1 MEFSHSP
8 YSFSRSEY
16 QRSGEL
22 KKGIDIKQTE
32 TYITLSNMIKTLDQP
47 ELEKTMVICSSQAQA
62 LDVERYFTLK
72 KQMVALSTSDTDADS
87 GAIKFFTDHEDCN
100 VLVVVNRGILGF
112 DCPEIVNLLDLKCSY
127 NPDVIM
133 QYLARIFRLH
143 PTRKITKRYIRAM
156 NGDRIIDEWHI
167 MNFMVNLMESNNFIT
182 FDGEILDKTIEMQF
196 PMINGGWSYSI
207 DDFFLYLFRAVRD
220 NKELPSLQLFSGKTG
235 NNYGDVTLRQLRDFE
250 KHLVKQYNKR
260 MA

>member
-1 MEFSHSP
+1 MIVDEAHQYYFAKDGMVEKIIKTIEPESTLCLTGTPSEFIKRNKFKTNFISPNEVASKGVYSRVSMEFSHSP

-32 TYITLSNMIKTLDQP
+32 TYITLSNMIKKLDQP

-156 NGDRIIDEWHI
+156 NGDRIIDE
-167 MNFMVNLMESNNFIT
+167 
-182 FDGEILDKTIEMQF
+182 
-196 PMINGGWSYSI
+196 
-207 DDFFLYLFRAVRD
+207 
-220 NKELPSLQLFSGKTG
+220 
-235 NNYGDVTLRQLRDFE
+235 
-250 KHLVKQYNKR
+250 
-260 MA
+260 